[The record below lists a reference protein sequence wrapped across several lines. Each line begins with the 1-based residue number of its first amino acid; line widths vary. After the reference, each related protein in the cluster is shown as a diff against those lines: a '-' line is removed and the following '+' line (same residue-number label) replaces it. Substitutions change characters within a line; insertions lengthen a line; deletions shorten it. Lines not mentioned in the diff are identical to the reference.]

1 MRVAVLNSGSSSIKY
16 QVIDMA
22 GPDVIASGLV
32 ERIGENEGRIVHHP
46 RAGAETRSAGRNSTA
61 SIPDHATGFALLM
74 EGLEDVG
81 PLDAIGHRV
90 VHGGEA
96 FRQPARIDAEV
107 LETIRSQEPLAP
119 LHNPAN
125 RVGIE
130 AAMAA
135 CPGVPQVAVFD
146 TAFHQTMPPKAYLYA
161 LPAELYSGQRVR
173 RYGFHGTSH
182 AYVTRRTAAWLDRP
196 VDELNAIVLHLGN
209 GASATAIKDG
219 ISVDTSMGLTP
230 LEGLVM
236 GTRSGDVDPAIHA
249 YLQRTTGMGLAE
261 IDDLLNR
268 HSGLKG
274 LCGENDMRTIVDR
287 RAQGDEQ
294 ARLAFDIFCYRAR
307 KYVGAYA
314 AVVGRLDALVFTAGI
329 GEHSPPVRAGIA
341 GGLEALGMQLD
352 TSRNENPG
360 GLPADVSTAGSRVR
374 ILVVPTNEEL
384 EIARQTLVCLET

>member
-1 MRVAVLNSGSSSIKY
+1 
-16 QVIDMA
+16 
-22 GPDVIASGLV
+22 
-32 ERIGENEGRIVHHP
+32 
-46 RAGAETRSAGRNSTA
+46 
-61 SIPDHATGFALLM
+61 
-74 EGLEDVG
+74 
-81 PLDAIGHRV
+81 
-90 VHGGEA
+90 
-96 FRQPARIDAEV
+96 
-107 LETIRSQEPLAP
+107 
-119 LHNPAN
+119 
-125 RVGIE
+125 
-130 AAMAA
+130 
-135 CPGVPQVAVFD
+135 
-146 TAFHQTMPPKAYLYA
+146 
-161 LPAELYSGQRVR
+161 
-173 RYGFHGTSH
+173 
-182 AYVTRRTAAWLDRP
+182 
-196 VDELNAIVLHLGN
+196 
-209 GASATAIKDG
+209 
-219 ISVDTSMGLTP
+219 
-230 LEGLVM
+230 M

-287 RAQGDEQ
+287 RARGDEQ

-360 GLPADVSTAGSRVR
+360 ALPADVSTADSRVR
-374 ILVVPTNEEL
+374 ILVIPTNEEL